1 MRPGAGAPAAG
12 PPVFPPPMTLFID
25 SLWRAAANC
34 LHARVIVYSLL
45 PLVLMAAIAFG
56 AGWFFWESAIDA
68 VADALGSWELVSL
81 AHEWLSS
88 MGLTGLKSVL
98 PPLIVLLVATPVIVV
113 LSLLAV
119 ATMMTPAIVRFV
131 AARRFQ
137 TLGQRHGGSF
147 ASSVLGGFGA
157 TLVALLAIVVSMPL
171 WLIPPLVLVLPPLI
185 WGWLTYRVMTYD
197 VLADHA
203 SPEERREIVR
213 RHRPYLLA
221 IGVITGYLGAAP
233 SIVWASGVMFM
244 WASGVMF
251 ILAAPVL
258 IPVAIWIYTLVF
270 AFSALWFAH
279 YGLSVLQ
286 ALRAEQARLP
296 EPVQRPGEDANPPLL
311 PPL

>member
-1 MRPGAGAPAAG
+1 
-12 PPVFPPPMTLFID
+12 MTLFID

-34 LHARVIVYSLL
+34 LHIRVIFYSLL
-45 PLVLMAAIAFG
+45 PLILIGAIAFG
-56 AGWFFWESAIDA
+56 AGWFFWESAVDT

-88 MGLTGLKSVL
+88 VGLTGLKSVL
-98 PPLIVLLVATPVIVV
+98 PPLIVLLLATPVIVV

-131 AARRFQ
+131 ASRRFEA
-137 TLGQRHGGSF
+137 LAQRHGGSF
-147 ASSVLGGFGA
+147 ASSVFGGLGA

-171 WLIPPLVLVLPPLI
+171 WLIPPLVLILPPLI

-203 SPEERREIVR
+203 TPEERLEIVR

-221 IGVITGYLGAAP
+221 IGVLTGYLGSAP
-233 SIVWASGVMFM
+233 SIVWAAGGMFF
-244 WASGVMF
+244 VV
-251 ILAAPVL
+251 AAPVL
-258 IPVAIWIYTLVF
+258 IPAAIWIYTLVF

-279 YGLSVLQ
+279 YGLSALQ
-286 ALRAEQARLP
+286 ALRAEQAMA
-296 EPVQRPGEDANPPLL
+296 RPLETAELSEAGEQPPLL

>member
-1 MRPGAGAPAAG
+1 
-12 PPVFPPPMTLFID
+12 MTLFID

-34 LHARVIVYSLL
+34 LHIRVILYSLL
-45 PLVLMAAIAFG
+45 PLILIVAITFG
-56 AGWFFWESAIDA
+56 AGWFFWEPAIDA
-68 VADALGSWELVSL
+68 VTDALASWELVSL

-88 MGLTGLKSVL
+88 VGLTGLKTAL
-98 PPLIVLLVATPVIVV
+98 PLLIVLLIAAPVIVV

-137 TLGQRHGGSF
+137 ALAQRHGGSF
-147 ASSVLGGFGA
+147 ASSVLGGLGA
-157 TLVALLAIVVSMPL
+157 TLVAILAIVVSMPL
-171 WLIPPLVLVLPPLI
+171 WLIPPFVLVLPPLI

-203 SPEERREIVR
+203 TPEERREIMR

-221 IGVITGYLGAAP
+221 MGVLTGYLGAAP
-233 SIVWASGVMFM
+233 SVVWASGFMF
-244 WASGVMF
+244 F
-251 ILAAPVL
+251 IVAAPLL

-279 YGLSVLQ
+279 YGLSALQ
-286 ALRAEQARLP
+286 ALRAEQAMARPLEPEELP
-296 EPVQRPGEDANPPLL
+296 GAGERPPLL